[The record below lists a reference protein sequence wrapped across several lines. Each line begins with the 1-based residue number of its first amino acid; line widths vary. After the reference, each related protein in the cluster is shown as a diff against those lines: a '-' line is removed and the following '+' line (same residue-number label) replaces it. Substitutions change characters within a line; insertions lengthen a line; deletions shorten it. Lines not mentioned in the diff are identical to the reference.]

1 VVVGFDIEDVPTIV
15 AARDLDESSI
25 RQSRRPSLAAE
36 ESEIDRDYVHQGS
49 AVVRQGESVRQLQF
63 CKIDWENSPQAP
75 WIINFWKFLSHS
87 SSSLLLRRVSLP
99 TLKKSN

>member
-15 AARDLDESSI
+15 AARDLDESST

-49 AVVRQGESVRQLQF
+49 AVVRQGCLTALSSPRSRLIKVETNIPHISDPVQISHQL
-63 CKIDWENSPQAP
+63 I
-75 WIINFWKFLSHS
+75 
-87 SSSLLLRRVSLP
+87 LLLSVL
-99 TLKKSN
+99 